1 MSTTET
7 KIPEVPGI
15 ALFRTAFPAHW
26 ALEQVHPLI
35 YPNGIVHLRLPD
47 RWHRLLAGGPDSAM
61 CDEERAPDHSTY
73 DGTVR
78 GAAAVKRVTCMHCQR
93 RGEELLRE
101 AEEERPELLRL
112 LARLEVTERAV
123 RGMLAA
129 GGVADVRVTA

>member
-47 RWHRLLAGGPDSAM
+47 RWHRLQEGGPDSAM
-61 CDEERAPDHSTY
+61 CDEEGAPDHSTY
-73 DGTVR
+73 DGTVH
-78 GAAAVKRVTCMHCQR
+78 GITAVQRVTCMHCQR
-93 RGEELLRE
+93 RGATLLEE
-101 AEEERPELLRL
+101 AEEEREE
-112 LARLEVTERAV
+112 LARAQRSMEVTASTLLNMLR
-123 RGMLAA
+123 RGGAE
-129 GGVADVRVTA
+129 